1 MEKRIKNSIVTFIWV
16 IQYSFYVEC
25 SKKSLLNE
33 PKCSK
38 VALNKPFIN
47 DIQLDGG
54 GRVYIPFSLKMK
66 GEFILRLGTD
76 LDVTENVEKTPCYFI
91 RIEEHKRYKGGI
103 QHANGEETLLE
114 AFSGINAK
122 YAAPITDFK
131 GYFVRIHSRA
141 RYTSIALYPAGN
153 EEADP
158 IILIR
163 DEKRSHIR
171 KINSLTMHADS
182 PESLI
187 KVDCKSKLNQ
197 KCSFSTDCIV
207 SNSIC
212 ESSRQGDPKCVCAVA
227 TKQEG
232 PSTCTPFEVKIG
244 DKCENSLICHTINA
258 KCRKNY
264 TTNSEEKTCQCFRK
278 QIVTVDGMCMDAP
291 GELDWERLYR
301 KHPTYE
307 DIYPGKLPVEDD
319 GLPLTVKEGPCH
331 GEIEIDHD
339 TSRTL
344 YIPYMKIG
352 FDMKYVMSE
361 PLDGTIKF
369 LFYTWKERVTASLT
383 LSNKGSNILKF
394 GKGTKFIKN
403 YSGELTN
410 TIFFRVENEAGKSM
424 GFNDGTS
431 MFNVTKKKIKD
442 IMELPT
448 DVGISSDFPT
458 RIKVFCD

>member
-1 MEKRIKNSIVTFIWV
+1 
-16 IQYSFYVEC
+16 
-25 SKKSLLNE
+25 
-33 PKCSK
+33 
-38 VALNKPFIN
+38 
-47 DIQLDGG
+47 
-54 GRVYIPFSLKMK
+54 MK
-66 GEFILRLGTD
+66 GEFILRLGRD

-91 RIEEHKRYKGGI
+91 RIE
-103 QHANGEETLLE
+103 
-114 AFSGINAK
+114 GINAK

-187 KVDCKSKLNQ
+187 KVDLFVNLQDKEIQNVFVLLQQSRKDPQLAHLLN
-197 KCSFSTDCIV
+197 
-207 SNSIC
+207 
-212 ESSRQGDPKCVCAVA
+212 
-227 TKQEG
+227 
-232 PSTCTPFEVKIG
+232 
-244 DKCENSLICHTINA
+244 
-258 KCRKNY
+258 
-264 TTNSEEKTCQCFRK
+264 EEKTCQCFRK

-410 TIFFRVENEAGKSM
+410 TIFFRVENEAGKSVM